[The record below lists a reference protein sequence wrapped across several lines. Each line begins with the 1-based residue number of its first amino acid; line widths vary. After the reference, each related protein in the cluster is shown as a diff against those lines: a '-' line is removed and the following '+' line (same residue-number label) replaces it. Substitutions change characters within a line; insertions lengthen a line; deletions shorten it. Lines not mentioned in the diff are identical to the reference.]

1 MSAFINIL
9 GVYVNKNNKPL
20 TLKKVA
26 EILNCSTATISN
38 AFNRPDQLSGALRE
52 RILSECKRI
61 GYHGPNITAR
71 TLRKGESG
79 VIGVLL
85 SDALSYHFTDP
96 VANQF
101 LQGISEVLEQGNK
114 QLLLLSSSSTNA
126 NTSGIEALP
135 DGFIIYG
142 NQEKNPLFERVIQ
155 QGKPC
160 ITVDINIEGY
170 PSINIDNYQAAYDIA
185 SHVFMSD
192 PMQPAILGLKLI
204 SSDRVCR
211 ITQAELLQESHSI
224 SRRRLN
230 GYLAAAKNNNID
242 ISPNRIWHIPENNH
256 NLAYQAAHEALTSL
270 PMPDALICMSDTIAI
285 AAMAVAR
292 ELNLDVPNVTKIV
305 GFDDIPEASRV
316 TPALTTVCQRSKEKG
331 RIAAE
336 QLLAGELNKNT
347 ILPSELVIRLSS

>member
-1 MSAFINIL
+1 MGF
-9 GVYVNKNNKPL
+9 YVNNNNKPL

-38 AFNRPDQLSGALRE
+38 AFNRPDQLSASLRE
-52 RILSECKRI
+52 RILAECKRI

-101 LQGISEVLEQGNK
+101 LQGISEVLEKNNK
-114 QLLLLSSSSTNA
+114 QLLLLSSASANS

-142 NQEKNPLFERVIQ
+142 SQERNPLFERVIQ

-160 ITVDINIEGY
+160 ITVDIDIEGY
-170 PSINIDNYQAAYDIA
+170 ASINIDNFQAAHDIA
-185 SHVFMSD
+185 SHVFLN
-192 PMQPAILGLKLI
+192 PTNQPAILGLRLI
-204 SSDRVCR
+204 NSDRVCR
-211 ITQAELLQESHSI
+211 ITQAELLQETKSI

-230 GYLAAAKNNNID
+230 GYLAAAAEHD
-242 ISPNRIWHIPENNH
+242 VEISPNRIWHIPENNYL
-256 NLAYQAAHEALTSL
+256 LAFQAAHEALTSL
-270 PMPDALICMSDTIAI
+270 PMPDVLICMSDNIAI

-292 ELNLDVPNVTKIV
+292 ELELDVPDIVRIV

-316 TPALTTVCQRSKEKG
+316 SPPLTTVCQRSKEKG
-331 RIAAE
+331 KVAAE
-336 QLLAGELNKNT
+336 QLLAGQLNQKT